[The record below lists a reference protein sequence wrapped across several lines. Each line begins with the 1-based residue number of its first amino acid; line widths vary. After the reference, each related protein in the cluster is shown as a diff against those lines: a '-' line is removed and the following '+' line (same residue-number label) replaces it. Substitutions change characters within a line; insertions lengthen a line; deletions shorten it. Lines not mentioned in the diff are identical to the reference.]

1 MADFKLDSINPGGAT
16 GMDALFESNPSIVSP
31 VGSKAAAATPKPRIR
46 VASLKQ
52 LDGFHRVSED
62 TLVNKST
69 QDLWAIR
76 KDGDSMYIE
85 RLFEDNGQPL
95 KG

>member
-31 VGSKAAAATPKPRIR
+31 VGKAAAKAPTPRIR

-52 LDGFHRVSED
+52 LDGFHRVSAD

-76 KDGDSMYIE
+76 KDGDSMFIE